1 MNYQR
6 IYASIVLR
14 AQSECVE
21 RSNKRKAGF
30 YYEVHHLIPKSLGG
44 TNDKYN
50 LAILT
55 SKEHFICHW
64 LLVKIY
70 PVGHIGH
77 NKMLYALWRMRS
89 NPNGKN
95 SFRYSNAKAYERYRT
110 EYSKMI
116 QTVME
121 KSQQG
126 SKNSMYGVHWYTNA
140 NDGISIASDENLHYP
155 WVRGRN
161 LFRGECSILPNISAL
176 IQAYAEWDEF
186 HRGNYT
192 SLGEWGHSHNLT
204 YQAIR
209 KRFKRYIPIFDKLCK
224 HGVSFKSNKALIGI
238 YKMER

>member
-30 YYEVHHLIPKSLGG
+30 YYEVHHIIPKSLGG
-44 TNDKYN
+44 TNDKSN

-55 SKEHFICHW
+55 AKEHFICHW

-70 PVGHIGH
+70 PASHIGH
-77 NKMLYALWRMRS
+77 KKMLYALWRMRC
-89 NPNGKN
+89 NPTGIPGI
-95 SFRYSNAKAYERYRT
+95 RYINAKAYEKYRI
-110 EYSKMI
+110 EYLKTIHDDMSR
-116 QTVME
+116 
-121 KSQQG
+121 SQRG
-126 SKNSMYGVHWYTNA
+126 CKNSRYGAHWYTNA
-140 NDGISIASDENLHYP
+140 NNGVSISSYDVLQYP

-161 LFRGECSILPNISAL
+161 LFQGECSVIPVITAKM
-176 IQAYAEWDEF
+176 QAYTEWDDF
-186 HRGNYT
+186 HQGQYS
-192 SLGEWGHSHNLT
+192 SLGEWGRMHNMT

-209 KRFKRYIPIFDKLCK
+209 KRFKRFIPLFDKLCK
-224 HGVSFKSNKALIGI
+224 HGVLFKSNKALIGI